1 MSQFIIGFMGIAI
14 GFGLAVNMV
23 QVERD
28 RIAELIKEINKLKR
42 YNRELEDE
50 LNKYKK

>member
-1 MSQFIIGFMGIAI
+1 MNQIVIGAIGIVI
-14 GFGLAVNMV
+14 GFGLTANMV
-23 QVERD
+23 FIERS
-28 RIAELIKEINKLKR
+28 RIVELIKEINKLKR